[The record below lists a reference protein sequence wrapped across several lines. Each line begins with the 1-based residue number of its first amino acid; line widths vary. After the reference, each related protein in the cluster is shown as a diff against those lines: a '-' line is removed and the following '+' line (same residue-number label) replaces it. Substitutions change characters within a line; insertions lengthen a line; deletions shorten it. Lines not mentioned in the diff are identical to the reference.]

1 MNENTAE
8 NLEVEQE
15 ENVVPDIEVQVV
27 DDTPQEDQG
36 RPARTEGTKPDIPE
50 DDEISKYKGDAQ
62 KRIKQLKRMLEDEK
76 FLEFLSNKDSK
87 EDALLFLAK
96 SNEFDM
102 YIAFNE
108 QFEPYIHDKDFG
120 LINHMKKML
129 RVLQSENFIKNSSVR
144 PQAKR
149 YVEMYLWYDKMPE
162 EELPF

>member
-1 MNENTAE
+1 MPTEKQQWLDKYNTYYA
-8 NLEVEQE
+8 
-15 ENVVPDIEVQVV
+15 
-27 DDTPQEDQG
+27 
-36 RPARTEGTKPDIPE
+36 ATEYNRKHYG
-50 DDEISKYKGDAQ
+50 

-76 FLEFLSNKDSK
+76 FLEFLSNKDCK
-87 EDALLFLAK
+87 EDILQYLAK

-102 YIAFNE
+102 YIAYSE
-108 QFEPYIHDKDFG
+108 QGEPYIHDKDFG